1 MKKWNL
7 AHICEY
13 LSLAVSVT
21 LLVLWCC
28 NVGGFTVV
36 SLDSFVGVIVALLAI
51 VVTLAVGWQI
61 NNSIEIKDKIEKLSS
76 LDGKMNIQ
84 EQTIKNNMNISQHL
98 IYMMFGYEEYKNEK
112 YSGAFRFFIKSL
124 MFTMVSNEPKRND
137 GLLKILEKCAK
148 EIKENSTYPSDKMN
162 DILLSNDIIRASSN
176 YNQIKT
182 QYEKIYTTFESKLR
196 KEDD

>member
-1 MKKWNL
+1 MKKWSL
-7 AHICEY
+7 AHICAY
-13 LSLAVSVT
+13 LSLAISVT

-51 VVTLAVGWQI
+51 VVTLAIGWQI
-61 NNSIEIKDKIEKLSS
+61 YNIIEINDKIEKLSS

-84 EQTIKNNMNISQHL
+84 EQTINNNMNISQHL
-98 IYMMFGYEEYKNEK
+98 IYMLFGYEDYKNKK

-124 MFTMVSNEPKRND
+124 MFTMVSNEPKHTD

-148 EIKENSTYPSDKMN
+148 EIEENSTYPSDIMN
-162 DILLSNDIIRASSN
+162 DILISNNIIRASSD
-176 YNQIKT
+176 YNRIKT
-182 QYEKIYTTFESKLR
+182 QYEKIYKTFESNLR
-196 KEDD
+196 TEDD